1 MTTFHILNGDC
12 LADSLRHTKIN
23 QDFIVCRECLADGNV
38 QSESTDEFRKTRAQF
53 ITAAYNISSEE
64 YFSKT
69 VSEFEK
75 LNHLPD
81 NSEICLWFEND
92 LFCQVNMWYIISLL
106 SDQLSHKIFRVFPVI
121 ENNDDKWK
129 GFGNADA
136 DKLEQAYNSKILF
149 RHEDI
154 DLGKN
159 LWTAYQNND
168 LVKLKELSKTKSR
181 CFEYL
186 EEVCQAHIER
196 YPSDNSTGR
205 PEKILKEIIKETSG
219 DFETVFSEFTKREG
233 IYGFGD
239 LQIRNIYD
247 KIIRIN

>member
-1 MTTFHILNGDC
+1 LTSYQILNGDC
-12 LADSLRHTKIN
+12 LADSLSLTSIN
-23 QDFIVCRECLADGNV
+23 QNFIICRECLADGNV
-38 QSESTDEFRKTRAQF
+38 QSESAGEFRKTRAHF
-53 ITAAYNISSEE
+53 ISAAYNISSEE

-106 SDQLSHKIFRVFPVI
+106 INHKAHKIFRVFPVT

-136 DKLEQAYNSKILF
+136 DKLEKSYNSKIQF
-149 RHEDI
+149 SPEDI

-159 LWTAYQNND
+159 LWTAYRNND
-168 LVKLKELSKTKSR
+168 LIKLKELSKTKSP

-196 YPSDNSTGR
+196 YPSDNSPGR
-205 PEKILKEIIKETSG
+205 PEKVLKEIINGSSG
-219 DFETVFSEFTKREG
+219 EFETVFSEFTKREG

-247 KIIRIN
+247 KLIGKN